1 MTRIVLDTET
11 TGVEDGSRIL
21 ELAAVA
27 LDDNDQVVA
36 EFCELVDPGMPLPPD
51 VSINGIT
58 ADMLTDAPSTKDVL
72 CHFLGWLG
80 KVSKSEEIILIAH
93 YAPFDVGM
101 INYALGQHGLAEW
114 EHIFPV
120 IDTCAMA
127 KAIKATKKNSLDA
140 LVEHYGIQR
149 QGTAHRAM
157 SDVLACLDYYRI
169 AKELRPDWKAEPWAP
184 TYWHP
189 TKLPAHLAKLP
200 ELVAT
205 GQSFTFTYQ
214 DAKGNVTDR
223 VITPYGYSETEKG
236 IYFHGLCHLRNER
249 RTFQADR
256 VVFA

>member
-51 VSINGIT
+51 VTVNGIT
-58 ADMLTDAPSTKDVL
+58 ADMLADAPSTKDVL
-72 CHFLGWLG
+72 DRFENWASDV
-80 KVSKSEEIILIAH
+80 KAEAIIAH
-93 YAPFDVGM
+93 YAPFDLGM
-101 INYALGQHGLAEW
+101 LNWEGDRVNVTTVEGL
-114 EHIFPV
+114 IF

-127 KAIKATKKNSLDA
+127 KAIKATKKNGLDA

-169 AKELRPDWKAEPWAP
+169 AKSLLPDWKAEEWNP
-184 TYWHP
+184 TYGFP
-189 TKLPAHLAKLP
+189 TELPAHLAKLP
-200 ELVAT
+200 DLVAT
-205 GQSFTFTYQ
+205 GKPFAFAYQ
-214 DAKGNVTDR
+214 DAKGNMTDR
-223 VITPYGYSETEKG
+223 VITPYGYSQTEKG